1 MRASARNRR
10 SVLARTSYARL
21 AALLMVVPLAA
32 CSAGTEKNGGVSP
45 GDGSTG
51 DDTGGFDPFDASQF
65 EVGDSNAP
73 IVATLTGVVK
83 APEGTIPISGA
94 LVYLVGSPP
103 DPIPTGV
110 YCDECVK
117 LESGTPFT
125 LSKADGSFSLGVT
138 NIGNQFLVVQKGQFR
153 RVRQL
158 NVTAGAVSVPVALT
172 TMPKKTDDAAGDT
185 IPHMALVNGAWDAID
200 MSLAG
205 MGLGTVTNSGP
216 LGTKQVDKKTAP
228 YDYYYGNPTFTPGS
242 KGDYTKIL
250 NDYSVLSQYHIVFL
264 PCAWSD
270 QTTCNVSQPSAN
282 ATVKDN
288 LQKFVKAGGKL
299 YATDYSYEFVRQ
311 VFPGYVKWKQETSTV
326 GSACLAGS
334 WSSAASSPDTG
345 LTAWLG
351 AQGITSFDVKE
362 NWTALDS
369 VAAQM
374 TTDAKGAPLLETPKI
389 WVEATAS
396 SYGKIPTTVSFQQSC
411 GRVLYSTYHTEAS
424 SASLLPQERALL
436 YILLEVGVCIGQVGI
451 K

>member
-10 SVLARTSYARL
+10 SFHALSARAHL
-21 AALLMVVPLAA
+21 AALLMLVPLAA
-32 CSAGTEKNGGVSP
+32 CSAAGDKTNTTPS

-51 DDTGGFDPFDASQF
+51 DDSGGFNPFDAPQF

-73 IVATLTGVVK
+73 VVATLTGVVK

-125 LSKADGSFSLGVT
+125 LSKPDGSFSLGVT
-138 NIGNQFLVVQKGQFR
+138 NLGSQFLVVQKGQFR
-153 RVRQL
+153 RIRQI
-158 NVTAGAVSVPVALT
+158 NVTAGAVSVPVAST

-228 YDYYYGNPTFTPGS
+228 YDYYYGAPAFSPGS

-264 PCAWSD
+264 PCSWSD
-270 QTTCNVSQPSAN
+270 QTTCNVSQPSATP
-282 ATVKDN
+282 AVQAN
-288 LQKFVKAGGKL
+288 LQRFVKAGGKL

-311 VFPGYVKWKQETSTV
+311 VFPGYVKWKEQTSTV
-326 GSACLAGS
+326 GSACLKGAWDG
-334 WSSAASSPDTG
+334 AASSPDKG
-345 LTAWLG
+345 LTEWLA
-351 AQGITSFDVKE
+351 AQSITSFTVQQ

-369 VAAQM
+369 VAPQM

-389 WVEATAS
+389 WVNAAAGG
-396 SYGKIPTTVSFQQSC
+396 YGTIPTTVSFQQAC
-411 GRVLYSTYHTEAS
+411 GRVLYSTYHTEGS
-424 SASLLPQERALL
+424 SAGLLPQERALL

>member
-1 MRASARNRR
+1 MRASPRIRR
-10 SVLARTSYARL
+10 SVLVRPARARF
-21 AALLMVVPLAA
+21 AALLLVVPLAA
-32 CSAGTEKNGGVSP
+32 CSAGTDKTGTVHP

-51 DDTGGFDPFDASQF
+51 DDTGGFNPFDASQF

-73 IVATLTGVVK
+73 VVSTVTGVVK

-94 LVYLVGSPP
+94 LVYLVPSPP

-125 LSKADGSFSLGVT
+125 LSKADGSFSLGAT
-138 NIGNQFLVVQKGQFR
+138 NTGMLFLVVQKGQFR
-153 RVRQL
+153 RVRQI
-158 NVTAGAVSVPVALT
+158 NVTPGAVSVPVALT

-200 MSLAG
+200 MSLAN
-205 MGLGTVTNSGP
+205 MGLGTVNNSGP
-216 LGTKQVDKKTAP
+216 LGTKAVDKKTAP
-228 YDYYYGNPTFTPGS
+228 YDYYYGAPAFSPGS

-250 NDYSVLSQYHIVFL
+250 NDYAVLSQYHIVFL

-270 QTTCNVSQPSAN
+270 QTTCNVSQPSATP
-282 ATVKDN
+282 AVQAN

-311 VFPGYVKWKQETSTV
+311 VFPGYVKWKEQTSTL
-326 GSACLAGS
+326 GSACLKGAWDG
-334 WSSAASSPDTG
+334 AASSPDKG
-345 LTAWLG
+345 LTDWLA
-351 AQGITSFDVKE
+351 AQSISSFTVQQ

-389 WVEATAS
+389 WVNAAAGA
-396 SYGKIPTTVSFQQSC
+396 YGTIPTTVSFQQQC
-411 GRVLYSTYHTEAS
+411 GRVLYSTYHTEGS
-424 SASLLPQERALL
+424 SAGLLPQERALL